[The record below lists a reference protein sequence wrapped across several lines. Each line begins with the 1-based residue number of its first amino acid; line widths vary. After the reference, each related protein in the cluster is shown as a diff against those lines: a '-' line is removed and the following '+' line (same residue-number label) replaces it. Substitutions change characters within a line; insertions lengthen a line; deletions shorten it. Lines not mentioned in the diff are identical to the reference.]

1 MKKQVIHFDNT
12 GYTEAI
18 KALDEAIETIN
29 KHSQELTTNGYIL
42 NMEDIKLI
50 ANSNREFNNQVYS
63 NQLKEI
69 CKLFGLDY
77 SKVCTFEYTTTNN
90 MFSEMANGKC
100 KYLYDFSNKLYSCFI
115 LHKYLADSK
124 YIDII
129 NNIASKTIQANELI
143 KDEYTSYTKND
154 KQNKVLDITKQLQ
167 DLYKQFNKLGIN
179 NYRVGHLI
187 NKSSGD
193 IDPNRFYR
201 YTE

>member
-12 GYTEAI
+12 EYTEAT

-50 ANSNREFNNQVYS
+50 ANNNREFNKQVYS
-63 NQLKEI
+63 KQLKEI

-77 SKVCTFEYTTTNN
+77 SKVCTFEYTITNS
-90 MFSEMANGKC
+90 MFSDMANNKC
-100 KYLYDFSNKLYSCFI
+100 NYLYGFSNRLHSCFT
-115 LHKYLADSK
+115 LYRYLANNK

-129 NNIASKTIQANELI
+129 NNVASKTIQADELI
-143 KDEYTSYTKND
+143 KEGYTSYTKND
-154 KQNKVLDITKQLQ
+154 KQNKVLDLTKQLQ

-179 NYRVGHLI
+179 NNDISYLI
-187 NKSSGD
+187 NKDGS
-193 IDPNRFYR
+193 INPNRFYR

>member
-12 GYTEAI
+12 GYTEAT

-29 KHSQELTTNGYIL
+29 KHSQELTTNGYLLTI
-42 NMEDIKLI
+42 EDIKLI
-50 ANSNREFNNQVYS
+50 ADRDNKFNKKVYS
-63 NQLKEI
+63 NQLKDI
-69 CKLFGLDY
+69 CNTFGVDY
-77 SKVCTFEYTTTNN
+77 NKVCTFEYTITN
-90 MFSEMANGKC
+90 
-100 KYLYDFSNKLYSCFI
+100 LYSLYEDLYKCFT
-115 LHKYLADSK
+115 LHTYLADSK

-143 KDEYTSYTKND
+143 KDEYTSYTNND
-154 KQNKVLDITKQLQ
+154 KQNKVLDLTKQLQ

-179 NYRVGHLI
+179 NYNVDHLI

-193 IDPNRFYR
+193 IDPNIFYR